1 MTSVTLSIEEDDL
14 RQARAK
20 ALQEGTSLNNVI
32 RGFVKSYIGQT
43 KRYQQVTDRILQHA
57 EASTFE
63 LGNKTWT
70 RGDLYER

>member
-1 MTSVTLSIEEDDL
+1 MTNVTLSIEEDDL

-43 KRYQQVTDRILQHA
+43 KHYQQVTDRILQHA
-57 EASTFE
+57 EVSAFE
-63 LGNKTWT
+63 LGKKTLT
-70 RGDLYER
+70 RGESYQR